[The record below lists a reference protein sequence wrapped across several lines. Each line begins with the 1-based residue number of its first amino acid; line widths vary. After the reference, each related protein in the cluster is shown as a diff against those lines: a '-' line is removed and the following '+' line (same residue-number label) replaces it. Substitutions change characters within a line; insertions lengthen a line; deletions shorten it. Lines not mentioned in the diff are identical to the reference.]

1 MEEIL
6 IEELELDPDLAME
19 IFDYTEIAM
28 ASLLETQHLY
38 NKLELEQMIQES
50 LWIQQCL
57 ESGFILPMP
66 VMEEGD
72 QQAEQG
78 KQAESDAKQKVLKAR
93 SEGSARDL
101 ANAIKAWLDEIIA
114 NIRRGAVKRKQK
126 YAPWL
131 EDVSEELKTAAGK
144 MTYGVKIT
152 PYHRAKY
159 DKDVGIAV
167 NSINDATRSLENKDL
182 NNFDFCQAIV
192 EPEKVANRS
201 GDLANLIKNYF
212 RYNIKNTNKV
222 DTAMLAGQD
231 LIKFVPDAITYIT
244 KYDEIVGKN
253 VQKISNAYN
262 PSKIAKAIEKAEE
275 GTGNGGGNA
284 TPAGDKQNEGG
295 GNTNAQPDTASV
307 NPHLYLSVEDRA
319 VCESLLTTL
328 INYIPVTE
336 NGEDKPTPE
345 QKQSMDAGKTN
356 QTSNGQASQGTTVT
370 TADAKT
376 GKDIDPKEEQN
387 KQNDQK
393 DGQNGENQEEK
404 QEDKGP
410 SKAQVTAY
418 MKSIEYYIK
427 LLISSYATACDER
440 FITYLNVLFK
450 VADAGKVPKPKF
462 DIKGNYTGTKGGD
475 NKVTTNNNSNNNQ
488 NNTNAEA
495 TDNKD
500 KGNQETNQQDN
511 ENSENTKQ
519 KKTFREKAGEFAE
532 KAGETVGN
540 IANGFKKGKDTS
552 NSKYKNNEGEKK
564 KEQAKQNAKKNARR
578 KLNN

>member
-6 IEELELDPDLAME
+6 VEELELDPDLAME

-78 KQAESDAKQKVLKAR
+78 KQAEANAKQKVTQAR

-131 EDVSEELKTAAGK
+131 DDVAEDLKTAAGK

-152 PYHRAKY
+152 PYHKADY
-159 DKDVGIAV
+159 NKDVTIAV

-182 NNFDFCQAIV
+182 NNFDFCQSIV
-192 EPEKVANRS
+192 DPEEVSNRS
-201 GDLANLIKNYF
+201 GALTNYIKNYF

-222 DTAMLAGQD
+222 DTSIIVGQD
-231 LIKFVPDAITYIT
+231 LVKFVPDAIDYIS
-244 KYDEIVGKN
+244 KYDDIVSKN
-253 VQKISNAYN
+253 IQKISNAYN
-262 PSKIAKAIEKAEE
+262 PGKISKAIEKAEE
-275 GTGNGGGNA
+275 GTGGNDGA
-284 TPAGDKQNEGG
+284 TAGDNKSAEN
-295 GNTNAQPDTASV
+295 NTNKQTGDMNSI
-307 NPHLYLSVEDRA
+307 NPNLFLSVEDRA

-328 INYIPVTE
+328 INYTPLIE
-336 NGEDKPTPE
+336 NGANTQTDNKQDNNQKSESSNVDKNTGE
-345 QKQSMDAGKTN
+345 
-356 QTSNGQASQGTTVT
+356 ASQGVKVDTV
-370 TADAKT
+370 DNNNKPVNPNDE
-376 GKDIDPKEEQN
+376 KNEEN
-387 KQNDQK
+387 
-393 DGQNGENQEEK
+393 K
-404 QEDKGP
+404 QEDKGN

-418 MKSIEYYIK
+418 MKTIEYYIK

-440 FITYLNVLFK
+440 FITYLNVLLK
-450 VADAGKVPKPKF
+450 VAESGKVPKPKF
-462 DIKGNYTGTKGGD
+462 DAKGNYIGKGAD
-475 NKVTTNNNSNNNQ
+475 NKVSTTNADNND
-488 NNTNAEA
+488 NTNETNNKNT
-495 TDNKD
+495 TDNK
-500 KGNQETNQQDN
+500 
-511 ENSENTKQ
+511 
-519 KKTFREKAGEFAE
+519 
-532 KAGETVGN
+532 
-540 IANGFKKGKDTS
+540 
-552 NSKYKNNEGEKK
+552 
-564 KEQAKQNAKKNARR
+564 NARNR
-578 KLNN
+578 LNNK